1 VSVVDMEMIRMVV
14 DANSLKHSLH
24 IVLPKLGLVLKS
36 LFEEGQK
43 KRPDAI
49 PYRRLLQEMP
59 GDPDT
64 QEAMLVGALAILRG
78 MGLIQIDA
86 HGSVS
91 GISRYAYY
99 MLGSLSKFL
108 SASVP
113 AADKPVDER
122 EQDYLVSL
130 TKALESARVENAK
143 VDNEPLHLRRIV
155 NVLIKSRQVRH
166 WKVQD
171 VYVHVYHPQWKQ
183 YHLVGLGHKD
193 DSEADEE
200 IARLALELQVGL
212 MPDQYSLD
220 RTFNPPE
227 ITLRRISATSGALTE
242 YRLRLMAV
250 KKVEVKLRL
259 RKLINEN
266 KFNRDWFR
274 WFSWEEIKNR
284 ESEQG
289 EPIMF
294 STPIVMEQVDLN
306 SVPISVRIA
315 DYKRPSV
322 DTLCAV
328 LVGAL
333 TTLVGR
339 SRK

>member
-1 VSVVDMEMIRMVV
+1 MVV
-14 DANSLKHSLH
+14 GANSPKHSLDT
-24 IVLPKLGLVLKS
+24 VLPGLGSVLEA
-36 LFEEGQK
+36 LYEEGQRRK
-43 KRPDAI
+43 PGAI
-49 PYRRLLQEMP
+49 SCRRLMQGMP

-78 MGLIQIDA
+78 VGLICVDA
-86 HGSVS
+86 HGNIN
-91 GISRYAYY
+91 GISSYAYY
-99 MLGSLSKFL
+99 ALGSLGKFL
-108 SASVP
+108 NASVP
-113 AADKPVDER
+113 AADKPVDQR
-122 EQDYLVSL
+122 EKYYLVSL
-130 TKALESARVENAK
+130 TKALESARVENAM
-143 VDNEPLHLRRIV
+143 VDNEPLHFRRIV
-155 NVLIKSRQVRH
+155 NLLVKSGQVRH
-166 WKVQD
+166 WKAQD
-171 VYVHVYHPQWKQ
+171 VYLHVYHPQWKQ
-183 YHLVGLGHKD
+183 YHLVGLSHKD

-200 IARLALELQVGL
+200 IARLALELQLGL

-250 KKVEVKLRL
+250 KEIKVKLRL
-259 RKLINEN
+259 QKLIEEK
-266 KFNRDWFR
+266 KFDKDWFR
-274 WFSWEEIKNR
+274 WFTWEEIKNR

-306 SVPISVRIA
+306 SVPISVPVA
-315 DYKRPSV
+315 DYVRPSV
-322 DTLCAV
+322 DTLCVV

-333 TTLVGR
+333 TTLLGR